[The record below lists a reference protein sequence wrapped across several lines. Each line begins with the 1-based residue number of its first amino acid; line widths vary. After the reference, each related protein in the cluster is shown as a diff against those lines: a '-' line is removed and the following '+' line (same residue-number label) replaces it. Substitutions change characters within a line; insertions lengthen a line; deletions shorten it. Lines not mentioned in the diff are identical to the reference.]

1 MMCCIYAQ
9 WLVRYE
15 IFVWSSQ
22 LILLLLLRMLRLI
35 INKHNKCAVSS
46 LG

>member
-1 MMCCIYAQ
+1 MMCSIYAQ
-9 WLVRYE
+9 RLVRYE

-22 LILLLLLRMLRLI
+22 LILWPLLRMLRLI
-35 INKHNKCAVSS
+35 INKHNKCAMSS